1 MFSGLWVAG
10 EAAGGIH
17 GKNRLGGNALTE
29 CVVFGRIVGTNIPLL
44 HDVDIDSDNN
54 DGISDA
60 STKYLDD
67 DVKNNSDD
75 DDEEQNSTTDDSND
89 ASSELPWM
97 TMEEVMIH
105 NGESVNGKDGTTDGT
120 LWTVIN
126 SVVYDL
132 TEFEHPGG
140 LESILEVAGK
150 DGTEIFMDVHTVGM
164 LEDLDAV
171 GRLKV

>member
-67 DVKNNSDD
+67 DVKNNS
-75 DDEEQNSTTDDSND
+75 E
-89 ASSELPWM
+89 A
-97 TMEEVMIH
+97 
-105 NGESVNGKDGTTDGT
+105 
-120 LWTVIN
+120 
-126 SVVYDL
+126 
-132 TEFEHPGG
+132 
-140 LESILEVAGK
+140 
-150 DGTEIFMDVHTVGM
+150 
-164 LEDLDAV
+164 
-171 GRLKV
+171 